1 MDISVANDE
10 QNRQFHAEIDGHR
23 AHLDYLPLHDGTLN
37 LIHTEVDPALRGKG
51 MGEAVVRFAL
61 DAARRGGFKVIP
73 TCPFVKK
80 FIERHPEYE
89 DVVAHRA
96 SAL

>member
-10 QNRQFHAEIDGHR
+10 ERRQFHAELDGHR
-23 AHLDYLPLHDGTLN
+23 AHLDYVRQQDGALD

-51 MGEAVVRFAL
+51 VGEAVVRFAL
-61 DAARRGGFKVIP
+61 DAARSGGLKIIP

-80 FIERHPEYE
+80 FIERHPEYG
-89 DVVAHRA
+89 DLVTHRG

>member
-10 QNRQFHAEIDGHR
+10 QGRQFHAEIDGHR
-23 AHLDYLPLHDGTLN
+23 AHLDYAKLQDGTLN

-51 MGEAVVRFAL
+51 VGEAVVRFAL
-61 DAARRGGFKVIP
+61 DSARSGGSKVIP

-80 FIERHPEYE
+80 FVERHPEYA
-89 DVVAHRA
+89 DLVAPHD
-96 SAL
+96 SPT

>member
-1 MDISVANDE
+1 MDISVENDE
-10 QNRQFHAEIDGHR
+10 KGRQFHAEVDGHR
-23 AHLDYLPLHDGTLN
+23 AHLDYVRHPDGTLD

-51 MGEAVVRFAL
+51 VGEAVVRFAF
-61 DAARRGGFKVIP
+61 DAARSGGFKLIP

-80 FIERHPEYE
+80 FVERHPEYA
-89 DVVAHRA
+89 DLVTHRG